1 MARWLPHCKDESK
14 VSLKGW
20 CFFSQQSYQLN
31 IPLLLT
37 NLKVYVM
44 MENVRWKMD
53 GILRTSAISAGTLAI
68 SPRRSKK
75 IDADIYNRVLMSLTI

>member
-1 MARWLPHCKDESK
+1 
-14 VSLKGW
+14 
-20 CFFSQQSYQLN
+20 
-31 IPLLLT
+31 
-37 NLKVYVM
+37 M